1 MIKSKEFDINSEL
14 DKLTKRIKKRN
25 SPEKLRKIR
34 VVGKMSEKEE
44 RGMIKWAK

>member
-1 MIKSKEFDINSEL
+1 MKNDIYTEWDN
-14 DKLTKRIKKRN
+14 LTKRIRKRN